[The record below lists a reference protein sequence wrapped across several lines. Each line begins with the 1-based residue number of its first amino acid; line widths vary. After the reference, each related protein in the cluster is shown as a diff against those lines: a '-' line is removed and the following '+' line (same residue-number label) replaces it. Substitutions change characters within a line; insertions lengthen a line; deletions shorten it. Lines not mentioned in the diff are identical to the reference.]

1 MKKTVCSFAVLAVFA
16 MVLTGLSP
24 AQDDT
29 YRIAANIPFDFYV
42 GDIQIPAGNYLFNVS
57 YSNHSVTLSNHDTR
71 QTLIFLA
78 EPADGRRISGV
89 APVLDFDVIA
99 DHYLLADVK
108 TADSGVA
115 FRETKPAM
123 ASAQHRGSVTIV
135 AALR

>member
-1 MKKTVCSFAVLAVFA
+1 
-16 MVLTGLSP
+16 
-24 AQDDT
+24 
-29 YRIAANIPFDFYV
+29 
-42 GDIQIPAGNYLFNVS
+42 
-57 YSNHSVTLSNHDTR
+57 
-71 QTLIFLA
+71 
-78 EPADGRRISGV
+78 
-89 APVLDFDVIA
+89 VLDFDVIA